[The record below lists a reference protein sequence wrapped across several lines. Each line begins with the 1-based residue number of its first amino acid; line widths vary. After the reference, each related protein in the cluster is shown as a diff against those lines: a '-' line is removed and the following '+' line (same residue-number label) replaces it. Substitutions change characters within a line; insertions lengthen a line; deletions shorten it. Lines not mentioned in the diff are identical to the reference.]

1 MVYDEGTNQRKGGVP
16 VTVKEVEALSGMPR
30 ANIRFYEAEGLL
42 TPARNAN
49 GYRDYSQEDVA
60 VLQRIRLLRLLDL
73 PIEDIKGLQSGALAL
88 TDALACRLDALER
101 EEAQATRA
109 QTVCRAMQSDRAD
122 YATLDAGRYLLQLE
136 RPPLPAA
143 VAAQPAP
150 PLPAPPEEDTVP
162 RVTAPWRRYIAR
174 FFDLSLY
181 RTLWWCVLALGFR
194 VNMVQREAGAL
205 DTVISLL
212 LMLALEPLMLHF
224 FGATPGKWLLGLGVT
239 DEEGRKLSYRAALE
253 RTWQVLWRGYGLYI
267 PVYCWYRLWQ
277 SYRDCQDGDA
287 LDWEWNSQLTLR
299 ESRTPLR
306 VTGLLASLG
315 LMVGAMVLSWH
326 LAAMPRY
333 TGDLTVAQ
341 FAANFNQ
348 MADYYGYEALD
359 RLDEDGRWVESSG
372 HEDGVILEGLL
383 DAPPQPEFIYTVED
397 GVLTGVSFTYTVEG
411 GGAQRMPPERTVAAL
426 AFVGAQKSD
435 PLNREELDGLV
446 DFLEGSPFA
455 SFTDTVWGV
464 EVSAQADWDGYLGEG
479 SWNDMTVLWP
489 DEGEEQR
496 LSVSFS
502 MTVT

>member
-1 MVYDEGTNQRKGGVP
+1 M
-16 VTVKEVEALSGMPR
+16 TVKEVEALAGMPR

-60 VLQRIRLLRLLDL
+60 VLQRIRLLRLLGL
-73 PIEDIKGLQSGALAL
+73 PIEDSKGLQSGALAL
-88 TDALACRLDALER
+88 SDALAHRLAALEQA
-101 EEAQATRA
+101 EAQATQA
-109 QTVCRAMQSDRAD
+109 QTVCRAMQSDRAS
-122 YATLDAGRYLLQLE
+122 YATLDAGRDLLQLE
-136 RPPLPAA
+136 RQQMPAA
-143 VAAQPAP
+143 VPAQPAPP

-162 RVTAPWRRYIAR
+162 RVTAPWRRYFAR
-174 FFDLSLY
+174 AFDMSIY
-181 RTLWWCVLALGFR
+181 TTLWCCFLALACGINLTR
-194 VNMVQREAGAL
+194 WNGAVI
-205 DTVISLL
+205 DTVIGAA

-239 DEEGRKLSYRAALE
+239 DEEGRKLSYAAALA
-253 RTWQVLWRGYGLYI
+253 RTWTVLWRGYGLYI
-267 PVYCWYRLWQ
+267 PIYSWYRLWQ
-277 SYRDCQDGDA
+277 SYRDCQDGGTLA
-287 LDWEWNSQLTLR
+287 WEYDSQLTLR

-306 VTGLLASLG
+306 VMGLLAGFGVL
-315 LMVGAMVLSWH
+315 VGAMVLSWH

-359 RLDEDGRWVESSG
+359 ELDENGRWVERS
-372 HEDGVILEGLL
+372 ENIIILEGLL
-383 DAPPQPEFIYTVED
+383 ESPQPEFVYTVED
-397 GVLTGVSFTYTVEG
+397 GVLTGVSFAYTVEG
-411 GGAQRMPPERTVAAL
+411 GGAQGMPPERTVAAL
-426 AFVGAQKSD
+426 AFVGARKPF
-435 PLNREELDGLV
+435 PLNREEVDGLV
-446 DFLEGSPFA
+446 NFLEGSPFA

-489 DEGEEQR
+489 DEDGER
-496 LSVSFS
+496 YLSISFS